1 MGFDENDGM
10 HLSVPEHRPPRAPGG
25 QSSEFTDTS
34 SFGSRSA
41 EIDDLISDL
50 DGEQDSGLQYGFSKD
65 RRKSSKKSSGVNSA
79 FKRTRLRIVL
89 GILAGFLGVVVGV
102 VCFGFWYKDYLL
114 NKITYETTASN
125 AVITIVNEEGNTVAL
140 SDVTETTKYEVIQDE
155 PIKNF
160 LLIGIDSRYKNYS
173 SSGLG
178 DRSDVIVVM
187 SVDSN
192 KGTIKLLSIARDSY
206 AYFPGYSNPHK
217 INAAMSYGGA
227 DLLQATV
234 ESCLRIKIDGYA
246 YVNFAHMANII
257 DAVGGVYVNMTAG
270 EMNVANKYVRE
281 MNPNATQ
288 ISSTG
293 SNTWLNGIQAVGY
306 ARVRYVGNGDY
317 ERMERQIEVLRSV
330 MKQYMSLSSTGKL
343 AAMDDVLSAVVTNID
358 RKDIEKYALDFLPS
372 LQDAEMQYLQ
382 LPIEGCY
389 NCGMYGD
396 EWSMR
401 CNWNAFIPYV
411 QEYFYGETREFDEVK
426 IPNHA
431 PSLGSCDTDI
441 PLDHLIH

>member
-1 MGFDENDGM
+1 MGFDDSDNM
-10 HLSVPEHRPPRAPGG
+10 YLSVPDKKAPREP
-25 QSSEFTDTS
+25 SSEFTDTS
-34 SFGSRSA
+34 KYPEARGG
-41 EIDDLISDL
+41 IDDVIADL
-50 DGEQDSGLQYGFSKD
+50 DGDNDSAFDYGFS
-65 RRKSSKKSSGVNSA
+65 RKKAGAASHSKAGGISGV
-79 FKRTRLRIVL
+79 KRTRLRIILGVLAGLL
-89 GILAGFLGVVVGV
+89 GIFVGV
-102 VCFGFWYKDYLL
+102 VCFGLWYKDYLL
-114 NKITYETTASN
+114 SKITYETTASN

-140 SDVTETTKYEVIQDE
+140 TDVTESTQYEIIRDE

-160 LLIGIDSRYKNYS
+160 LLIGIDSRYKSYN
-173 SSGLG
+173 SSGTG
-178 DRSDVIVVM
+178 DRSDVIVIM

-217 INAAMSYGGA
+217 INAAMSYGGP

-234 ESCLRIKIDGYA
+234 ENCLRIKIDGYA
-246 YVNFAHMANII
+246 YVNFSHMANII
-257 DAVGGVYVNMTAG
+257 DAVGGVYVNMTSG
-270 EMNVANKYVRE
+270 EKNVANKYIRE
-281 MNPNATQ
+281 MNPNAAL
-288 ISSTG
+288 IDSTG
-293 SNTWLNGIQAVGY
+293 NGTWLNGIQAVGY

-330 MKQYMSLSSTGKL
+330 MKQYMSLSATGKL
-343 AAMDDVLSAVVTNID
+343 AAMDDVLAAVVTNID
-358 RKDIEKYALDFLPS
+358 KADIEKYALDFLPS
-372 LQDAEMQYLQ
+372 LQNAEMQYLQ

-411 QEYFYGETREFDEVK
+411 QEYFYGETCEFDEVK

-431 PSLGSCDTDI
+431 PSLSNCDTDI